1 MNRKLPADKLV
12 RNLPIALRLTAE
24 ERQQAKQ
31 LADDSG
37 RSTAN
42 FARQM
47 YLRGLSSFLA
57 EPRQV
62 G

>member
-1 MNRKLPADKLV
+1 MNRKAPSQKLE
-12 RNLPIALRLTAE
+12 RSLPIALRLTAS

-31 LADDSG
+31 LAEDNG

-47 YLRGLSSFLA
+47 YLRGLTLYLA
-57 EPRQV
+57 EQRQAA
-62 G
+62 

>member
-1 MNRKLPADKLV
+1 MNRKAPS
-12 RNLPIALRLTAE
+12 LRLTAS

-31 LADDSG
+31 LADDNG

-47 YLRGLSSFLA
+47 YLRGLTLYLA
-57 EPRQV
+57 EQRQAA
-62 G
+62 